1 MNRNESVLLCNK
13 GITEK
18 RKGNYSEALEF
29 HSKARLAD
37 STNQDIYYNSAK
49 ILIGLGNTN
58 EAIKNLLVYLH
69 LSIYNNI
76 SVDPFSGD
84 RLFNNLLDPEYSDP
98 IKQQLFMQNLDL
110 FKYVNQYGKP
120 IISDTL
126 VLQGDLVSFICLWRP
141 PLQLCVLD
149 HNLSFYAGLCYV
161 LDDKIIQIFNGITK
175 EELDDLKSGLLGQQY
190 NNLIRNT
197 YKEKLFF
204 VLGFMVLAINLK
216 RIKNIVE
223 IPNYYLNKNFQVK
236 KDIQNYKEYLE
247 SPDSI

>member
-1 MNRNESVLLCNK
+1 NKIEVEMNRNESVLLCNK

-18 RKGNYSEALEF
+18 RKGNYSEALKF
-29 HSKARLAD
+29 YSKARLAD

-76 SVDPFSGD
+76 SIDPFSGD

-110 FKYVNQYGKP
+110 FKYFNQYGKP

-126 VLQGDLVSFICLWRP
+126 VLQDDLVSFICLWRA

-161 LDDKIIQIFNGITK
+161 LDDKIIQIFNAITK

-216 RIKNIVE
+216 RIKNTVE
-223 IPNYYLNKNFQVK
+223 IPNYYLK
-236 KDIQNYKEYLE
+236 
-247 SPDSI
+247 